1 MVVVVVE
8 LCGDDDIYLIGIVS
22 VSIQEQFL

>member
-8 LCGDDDIYLIGIVS
+8 LCGDDDIYLIGILS
-22 VSIQEQFL
+22 VSIQEHCL